1 MDKLPTE
8 LLESHEMMQYA
19 DGYNTAVEKANVI
32 IADLEKRI
40 DNTLLALERYR
51 RYDSCKEVSNED

>member
-1 MDKLPTE
+1 MNKLPTE

-19 DGYNTAVEKANVI
+19 DGYNTAVEKANII

-51 RYDSCKEVSNED
+51 RYDSCKDTDGHN

>member
-51 RYDSCKEVSNED
+51 RFDSCKETDGSN